1 MTATIKTASIDTG
14 IERRDAHLRTADFF
28 DAEKYPEITFQSKRV
43 ERKGKQLIATGAFTM
58 HGVTKEIS
66 LPITVTGQFKN
77 PANNQ
82 IVFGFATT
90 LTINRR
96 DYGIT
101 YSNRANPTF
110 LGDEVKIELNL
121 ITKPS
126 AS

>member
-1 MTATIKTASIDTG
+1 
-14 IERRDAHLRTADFF
+14 
-28 DAEKYPEITFQSKRV
+28 
-43 ERKGKQLIATGAFTM
+43 M

-77 PANNQ
+77 PTNNQ

-90 LTINRR
+90 LMLNRR

-110 LGDEVKIELNL
+110 IGDEVKIELNL
-121 ITKPS
+121 ITK
-126 AS
+126 ASGS